1 MNIRRHY
8 WLSVC
13 FFWLTAFWDVFF
25 SQAAEFRSAGSV
37 SMICALKSS
46 ESSELCAVVAVCF
59 SVHGR
64 CFKIDFADLSVLT
77 RQRTKKNKHSDLGR
91 KTVCRSRVV
100 RWTFPRSSS
109 ISRCPDVCR
118 TTFHASSSTAHLV
131 NLVLGFIEG
140 LCDRDILSYRTS
152 SFYMLLTS
160 FNQFP
165 FETDII
171 GVVSI
176 TAWHPAICFHLLS
189 VLNTVWRPCRVS
201 NVITPISSATTLI
214 SDIQGEDFWERH
226 HLLLV
231 AGSQP

>member
-1 MNIRRHY
+1 M
-8 WLSVC
+8 
-13 FFWLTAFWDVFF
+13 FWQDKE
-25 SQAAEFRSAGSV
+25 Q
-37 SMICALKSS
+37 
-46 ESSELCAVVAVCF
+46 
-59 SVHGR
+59 
-64 CFKIDFADLSVLT
+64 
-77 RQRTKKNKHSDLGR
+77 KKDKHSDLGR

-152 SFYMLLTS
+152 SFYMVLTS